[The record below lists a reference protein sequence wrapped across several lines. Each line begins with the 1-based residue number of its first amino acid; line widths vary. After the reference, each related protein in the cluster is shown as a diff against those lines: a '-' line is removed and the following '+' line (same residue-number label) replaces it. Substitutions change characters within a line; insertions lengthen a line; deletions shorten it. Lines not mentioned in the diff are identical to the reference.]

1 MIKKQNK
8 SHCPMPVSA
17 TVGFN
22 DGGGK
27 EKELNGSKVWGR
39 DKRREKK
46 EGPVRRKC

>member
-27 EKELNGSKVWGR
+27 EKELSGSKVWVGI
-39 DKRREKK
+39 K
-46 EGPVRRKC
+46 EGRRKKGL